1 MDKKVIS
8 YKRFNPNFHHLR
20 LSLRDD
26 AVRFIFL
33 YGGSSS
39 SKSYSIAQAIILEC
53 IQEGFNTMVYRK
65 TGATISDSIYKTF
78 WEAVKGLKLD
88 AFFKP
93 VEGQIRCFN
102 GSYITFKGLDDPEK
116 IKGLE
121 SYQYVFCEEVS
132 EFDETDF
139 KQIRKRLRGRK
150 GQKIISAFNPISED
164 HWVKKNIFDK
174 EKLLEVDNHL
184 EGKLKDNITGKVLGK
199 EYSEIA
205 QKWTNSAKLIFNPRT
220 QEYDTHNPD
229 MVIMRSTYLNNF
241 WVVGSPDGTYGFYDA
256 QVIADFEKDK
266 INDYSYYL
274 VYALGEWG
282 TIKTGGE
289 FFRNFEI
296 GKHVGRYEY
305 NENYPIHITI
315 DNNVLPYI
323 SIGFWQ
329 IITGN
334 VNSARQI
341 HEIPAEEPFNTV
353 SKASEAAVTFLNDIG
368 HKDKIFLY
376 GDVSTKSANTIDD
389 DKPSFF
395 DKFKAG
401 LEKSFVVEERMPKTN
416 PSVAMSGEFINAIY
430 AGVVKSINIGID
442 ESCKVSINDYSRVK
456 KDVNGAILK
465 QRIKNKETGQTYE
478 QYGHFSDTKRYFIT
492 EAFNKEYTKFS
503 LRRGRNKIPDSAMKY
518 YDKSKVD
525 LSKGYGM
532 VEINPSINSK
542 FVFVRAMIKDGDCYV
557 VKAMLSDTIM
567 GESEISSLIASGD
580 RVQAECDPSLAA
592 YVRNLRIYIQDVRG
606 RKPFPDPQKR
616 ISAHMDYI
624 CNNIFIPSD
633 YDTDILFEAFIENI
647 LDYKDKNNIE
657 AINSLAA
664 LSERVKRGLYVA

>member
-220 QEYDTHNPD
+220 KEYDTHNPD

-241 WVVGSPDGTYGFYDA
+241 WVVGSPDGAYGFYDA

-266 INDYSYYL
+266 INDYAYYQ

-289 FFRNFEI
+289 FFRNFEM

-329 IITGN
+329 IITGD

-341 HEIPAEEPFNTV
+341 HEIPAEEPFNTA

-376 GDVSTKSANTIDD
+376 GDVSTKSGNTIDD
-389 DKPSFF
+389 DKLSFF

-401 LEKSFVVEERMPKTN
+401 LEKSFAVEERMPKTN

-503 LRRGRNKIPDSAMKY
+503 LRRKRNKITDSIMKY

-542 FVFVRAMIKDGDCYV
+542 FVFVSAMIKDGDCYV

-606 RKPFPDPQKR
+606 RKPFNDPQKR

-633 YDTDILFEAFIENI
+633 YDTDSLFEAFIENI

>member
-274 VYALGEWG
+274 VYALGEWR

-289 FFRNFEI
+289 F
-296 GKHVGRYEY
+296 
-305 NENYPIHITI
+305 
-315 DNNVLPYI
+315 
-323 SIGFWQ
+323 
-329 IITGN
+329 
-334 VNSARQI
+334 
-341 HEIPAEEPFNTV
+341 
-353 SKASEAAVTFLNDIG
+353 SET
-368 HKDKIFLY
+368 
-376 GDVSTKSANTIDD
+376 
-389 DKPSFF
+389 
-395 DKFKAG
+395 
-401 LEKSFVVEERMPKTN
+401 
-416 PSVAMSGEFINAIY
+416 
-430 AGVVKSINIGID
+430 
-442 ESCKVSINDYSRVK
+442 SR
-456 KDVNGAILK
+456 
-465 QRIKNKETGQTYE
+465 
-478 QYGHFSDTKRYFIT
+478 
-492 EAFNKEYTKFS
+492 
-503 LRRGRNKIPDSAMKY
+503 
-518 YDKSKVD
+518 
-525 LSKGYGM
+525 
-532 VEINPSINSK
+532 
-542 FVFVRAMIKDGDCYV
+542 
-557 VKAMLSDTIM
+557 
-567 GESEISSLIASGD
+567 
-580 RVQAECDPSLAA
+580 
-592 YVRNLRIYIQDVRG
+592 
-606 RKPFPDPQKR
+606 
-616 ISAHMDYI
+616 
-624 CNNIFIPSD
+624 
-633 YDTDILFEAFIENI
+633 
-647 LDYKDKNNIE
+647 
-657 AINSLAA
+657 
-664 LSERVKRGLYVA
+664 

>member
-1 MDKKVIS
+1 MDKKIIS

-20 LSLRDD
+20 VALKNDEY
-26 AVRFIFL
+26 RFIFL

-39 SKSYSIAQAIILEC
+39 AKSFSISQAIVLEC
-53 IQEGFNTMVYRK
+53 IEKGYNTMVFRK
-65 TGATISDSIYKTF
+65 TGATISDSIYKSIQ
-78 WEAVKGLKLD
+78 EAIGGLKLGT
-88 AFFKP
+88 FFKP

-121 SYQYVFCEEVS
+121 SYQYVFCEEIS
-132 EFDETDF
+132 EFDESDF

-150 GQKIISAFNPISED
+150 GQKIIAAFNPISED
-164 HWVKKNIFDK
+164 HWIKKNIF
-174 EKLLEVDNHL
+174 EQEQLIEVDNHL
-184 EGKLKDNITGKVLGK
+184 YGKLKDNLTGKILKK

-220 QEYDTHNPD
+220 KEYDTHNPD

-353 SKASEAAVTFLNDIG
+353 SKASGAAVTFLNDIG

-376 GDVSTKSANTIDD
+376 GDVSTKSGNTIDD
-389 DKPSFF
+389 DKLSFF

>member
-174 EKLLEVDNHL
+174 EKLLEADNHL

-296 GKHVGRYEY
+296 GKFVGRYEY

-376 GDVSTKSANTIDD
+376 GDVSTKSGNTIDD
-389 DKPSFF
+389 DKLSFF

-532 VEINPSINSK
+532 VEINPSINSE

>member
-65 TGATISDSIYKTF
+65 TGATISDSIYRTF

-121 SYQYVFCEEVS
+121 TYQYVFCEEVS

-376 GDVSTKSANTIDD
+376 GDVSTKSGNTIDD
-389 DKPSFF
+389 DKLSFF

>member
-102 GSYITFKGLDDPEK
+102 GSYITFKGLDEPEK

-376 GDVSTKSANTIDD
+376 GDVSTKSGNTIDD
-389 DKPSFF
+389 DKLSFF

>member
-220 QEYDTHNPD
+220 KEYDTHNPD

-274 VYALGEWG
+274 VYALGEWR

-376 GDVSTKSANTIDD
+376 GDVSTKSGNTIDD
-389 DKPSFF
+389 DKLSFF

-503 LRRGRNKIPDSAMKY
+503 LRRKRNKITDSMMKY

-542 FVFVRAMIKDGDCYV
+542 FVFVRTVFKDGDCYV

-633 YDTDILFEAFIENI
+633 YDTDGLFEAFIENI

>member
-26 AVRFIFL
+26 AVRFIFR

-376 GDVSTKSANTIDD
+376 GDVSTKSGNTIDD
-389 DKPSFF
+389 DKLSFF

>member
-1 MDKKVIS
+1 
-8 YKRFNPNFHHLR
+8 
-20 LSLRDD
+20 
-26 AVRFIFL
+26 
-33 YGGSSS
+33 
-39 SKSYSIAQAIILEC
+39 
-53 IQEGFNTMVYRK
+53 
-65 TGATISDSIYKTF
+65 
-78 WEAVKGLKLD
+78 
-88 AFFKP
+88 
-93 VEGQIRCFN
+93 
-102 GSYITFKGLDDPEK
+102 
-116 IKGLE
+116 
-121 SYQYVFCEEVS
+121 
-132 EFDETDF
+132 
-139 KQIRKRLRGRK
+139 
-150 GQKIISAFNPISED
+150 
-164 HWVKKNIFDK
+164 
-174 EKLLEVDNHL
+174 
-184 EGKLKDNITGKVLGK
+184 
-199 EYSEIA
+199 
-205 QKWTNSAKLIFNPRT
+205 
-220 QEYDTHNPD
+220 

-376 GDVSTKSANTIDD
+376 GDVSTKSGNTIDD
-389 DKPSFF
+389 DKLSFF

>member
-220 QEYDTHNPD
+220 KEYDTHNPD

-289 FFRNFEI
+289 FFRNFEV

-305 NENYPIHITI
+305 NENYPVHITI

-341 HEIPAEEPFNTV
+341 HEIPAEEPFNTA

-376 GDVSTKSANTIDD
+376 GDVSTKSGNTIDD
-389 DKPSFF
+389 DKLSFF

-525 LSKGYGM
+525 LSKGHGM

-606 RKPFPDPQKR
+606 RKPFRDPQKR

-633 YDTDILFEAFIENI
+633 YDTDSLFEAFIENI

>member
-20 LSLRDD
+20 VALKNDD
-26 AVRFIFL
+26 NRFIFL

-39 SKSYSIAQAIILEC
+39 AKSFSISQAIVLEC
-53 IQEGFNTMVYRK
+53 IENGYNTMVFRK
-65 TGATISDSIYKTF
+65 TGATISDSIYKSIQ
-78 WEAVKGLKLD
+78 EAIGGLKLG

-121 SYQYVFCEEVS
+121 SYQYVFCEEIS
-132 EFDETDF
+132 EFDESDF

-150 GQKIISAFNPISED
+150 GQKIIAAFNPISED
-164 HWVKKNIFDK
+164 HWIKKNIFEQ
-174 EKLLEVDNHL
+174 EKLVEVDNHL
-184 EGKLKDNITGKVLGK
+184 YGKLKDNLTGKILKK

-220 QEYDTHNPD
+220 KEYDTHNPD
-229 MVIMRSTYLNNF
+229 IVIMRSTYLNNF
-241 WVVGSPDGTYGFYDA
+241 WVVGSPDGGYGFYDA

-266 INDYSYYL
+266 VNDYAYYQ

-282 TIKTGGE
+282 TVKTGGE

-296 GKHVGRYEY
+296 GKHVGRFEY
-305 NENYPIHITI
+305 DERYPIHITI

-329 IITGN
+329 IITGD
-334 VNSARQI
+334 VNSARQV
-341 HEIPAEEPFNTV
+341 HEIPAEDPFNTA
-353 SKASEAAVTFLNDIG
+353 SKASEAAVEYLKDIG
-368 HKDKIFLY
+368 YNDKVYLY
-376 GDVSTKSANTIDD
+376 GDVSTKSGNTIDD
-389 DKPSFF
+389 DKLSFF
-395 DKFKAG
+395 DKFKDG
-401 LEKSFVVEERMPKTN
+401 LEKSFVVEERMPKAN

-430 AGVVKSINIGID
+430 AGAIKSIDIKID

-465 QRIKNKETGQTYE
+465 QRVKNKDTGQTYE

-503 LRRGRNKIPDSAMKY
+503 LRRSRNKISDTSIKY

-525 LSKGYGM
+525 LSEGYGM
-532 VEINPSINSK
+532 VEINPSINSQS
-542 FVFVRAMIKDGDCYV
+542 VFVRVIFKDNKCYV
-557 VKAMLSDTIM
+557 TRAMLSDTIID
-567 GESEISSLIASGD
+567 ELEVSSLIVPGD
-580 RVQAECDPSLAA
+580 RVQVECDPSLAA
-592 YVRNLRIYIQDVRG
+592 YVKNLKDHVQDVRG
-606 RKPFPDPQKR
+606 RKPFLDPQKR
-616 ISAHMDYI
+616 ISAHIDYI
-624 CNNIFIPSD
+624 QNNIFIPSD

-664 LSERVKRGLYVA
+664 LSERVKRGLYVG

>member
-132 EFDETDF
+132 EFDETDY

-174 EKLLEVDNHL
+174 EKLLEADNHL

-220 QEYDTHNPD
+220 KEYDTHNPD

-289 FFRNFEI
+289 FFRNFEV

-341 HEIPAEEPFNTV
+341 HEIPAEEPFNTA

-376 GDVSTKSANTIDD
+376 GDVSTKSGNTIDD
-389 DKPSFF
+389 DKLSFF

>member
-1 MDKKVIS
+1 MDKKIIS

-20 LSLRDD
+20 VALKNDD
-26 AVRFIFL
+26 YRFVFL

-39 SKSYSIAQAIILEC
+39 AKSFSISQAIVLEC
-53 IQEGFNTMVYRK
+53 IEKGYNTMVFRK
-65 TGATISDSIYKTF
+65 TGATISDSIYKSIQ
-78 WEAVKGLKLD
+78 EAIGGLKLD

-121 SYQYVFCEEVS
+121 SYQYVFCEEIS
-132 EFDETDF
+132 EFDESDF

-150 GQKIISAFNPISED
+150 GQKIIAAFNPISED
-164 HWVKKNIFDK
+164 HWIKKNIF
-174 EKLLEVDNHL
+174 EQEQLIEVDNHL
-184 EGKLKDNITGKVLGK
+184 YGKLKDNLTGEVLKK

-205 QKWTNSAKLIFNPRT
+205 QKWTNSPKSIFNPRT
-220 QEYDTHNPD
+220 KEYEIHNPD
-229 MVIMRSTYLNNF
+229 MVIIRSTYLNNF
-241 WVVGSPDGTYGFYDA
+241 WVVGSPDGSYGFYDA

-266 INDYSYYL
+266 INDYAYYQ

-296 GKHVGRYEY
+296 GKHVGHYDYDEC
-305 NENYPIHITI
+305 YPIHITV

-329 IITGN
+329 IISGDI
-334 VNSARQI
+334 NSVRQV
-341 HEIPAEEPFNTV
+341 HEIPAEEPFNTA
-353 SKASEAAVTFLNDIG
+353 SKASEAAASYLNDIG
-368 HKDKIFLY
+368 YKDKIFLY
-376 GDVSTKSANTIDD
+376 GDVSTKSGNTIDD
-389 DKPSFF
+389 DKLSFF

-430 AGVVKSINIGID
+430 AGVMKSINIGID

-503 LRRGRNKIPDSAMKY
+503 LRRGRNKIKDSAMKY
-518 YDKSKVD
+518 YDQSKVD

-542 FVFVRAMIKDGDCYV
+542 FVFVRAVFKDGNCYV
-557 VKAMLSDTIM
+557 LKAMLSDVII
-567 GESEISSLIASGD
+567 GESELSSFIVSGD

-592 YVRNLRIYIQDVRG
+592 YVRNLRMYIQDVRG

-616 ISAHMDYI
+616 ISSHIDYI
-624 CNNIFIPSD
+624 RNNIFIPSD
-633 YDTDILFEAFIENI
+633 YDTDVLFEAFIENI
-647 LDYKDKNNIE
+647 FDYKDKNNIE

-664 LSERVKRGLYVA
+664 LSERVKRGLYEV

>member
-1 MDKKVIS
+1 
-8 YKRFNPNFHHLR
+8 
-20 LSLRDD
+20 
-26 AVRFIFL
+26 
-33 YGGSSS
+33 
-39 SKSYSIAQAIILEC
+39 
-53 IQEGFNTMVYRK
+53 MVYRK

-220 QEYDTHNPD
+220 KEYDTHNPD

-353 SKASEAAVTFLNDIG
+353 SKASGAAVTFLNDIG

-376 GDVSTKSANTIDD
+376 GDVSTKSGNTIDD
-389 DKPSFF
+389 DKLSFF

>member
-174 EKLLEVDNHL
+174 EKLLEADNHL

-296 GKHVGRYEY
+296 GKFVGRYEY

-376 GDVSTKSANTIDD
+376 GDVSTKSGNTIDD
-389 DKPSFF
+389 DKLSFF

>member
-376 GDVSTKSANTIDD
+376 GDVSTKSGNTIDD
-389 DKPSFF
+389 DKLSFF

>member
-220 QEYDTHNPD
+220 KEYDTHNPD

-289 FFRNFEI
+289 FFRNFEV

-305 NENYPIHITI
+305 NENYPIHIII

-341 HEIPAEEPFNTV
+341 HEIPAEEPFNTA

-376 GDVSTKSANTIDD
+376 GDVSTKSGNTIDD
-389 DKPSFF
+389 DKLSFF

-430 AGVVKSINIGID
+430 AGVVKSIKIGID

-633 YDTDILFEAFIENI
+633 YDTDSLFEAFIENI